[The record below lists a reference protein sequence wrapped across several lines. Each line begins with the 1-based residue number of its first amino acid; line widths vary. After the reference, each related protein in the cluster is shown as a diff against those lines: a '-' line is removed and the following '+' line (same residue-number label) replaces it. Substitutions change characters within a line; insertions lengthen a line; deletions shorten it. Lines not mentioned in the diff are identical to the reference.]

1 MTIKRYENRRTT
13 VNSSDNFEDQFRSR
27 SINSIKHFTTIKL
40 SYPSSEEMVKL
51 EILTETWKLGDRL
64 YKYAYKH
71 YGDPSLWWVIAWFNK
86 KPTENEYELGE
97 EVLIPFPLEKIF
109 KYFGD

>member
-1 MTIKRYENRRTT
+1 MTINRFNNRRTFI
-13 VNSSDNFEDQFRSR
+13 NSSQNFDDQFRVR
-27 SINSIKHFTTIKL
+27 SLNSIKHFSTIKIN
-40 SYPSSEEMVKL
+40 YPTSEEMTKL
-51 EILTETWKLGDRL
+51 EIITENWKLGDRL

-86 KPTENEYELGE
+86 KPTENDYQLGE
-97 EVLIPFPLEKIF
+97 EVLIPFPLEKLL